1 MSAKLVQKHYDF
13 NEKDISEGKYS
24 AWELIEPFWYMVCIY
39 DKTAGFILV

>member
-24 AWELIEPFWYMVCIY
+24 AWELIEPFLYMVI
-39 DKTAGFILV
+39 I